1 MAPTMSAMSD
11 AITAVHGT
19 SYAYNTIAGWF
30 GLATGGS
37 IDTTYSQ
44 TGIVHS
50 YAPELRDTGQLA
62 FLVGFDQVEATAQ
75 ETMAGIL
82 VLAER
87 ALATR
92 HHH

>member
-1 MAPTMSAMSD
+1 MQGVCD

-19 SYAYNTIAGWF
+19 AYRYDSINGWF

-50 YAPELRDTGQLA
+50 YAPELRDTGA
-62 FLVGFDQVEATAQ
+62 FGFLVPFTQVTATAE
-75 ETMAGIL
+75 ETLAGIL
-82 VLAER
+82 TLAET
-87 ALATR
+87 LSSSEG
-92 HHH
+92 H